1 MEKQKQNQVS
11 FDEMTPEQ
19 QEAFFEKKIK
29 DLKKEFEPLLVGLK
43 DSETH
48 TIILESGLGCI
59 LRKPDSGV
67 MRKVM
72 SKIVSMDGSSDIIG
86 AGELIVDNCW
96 AAGHNIIKENPDMK
110 LAASMQAVGM
120 INMMKGYLKKN

>member
-1 MEKQKQNQVS
+1 MEKQVKEVS

-19 QEAFFEKKIK
+19 QDSFFEKKAKEIK
-29 DLKKEFEPLLVGLK
+29 EEFKPLLVGLK

-59 LRKPDSGV
+59 LRNPHAGV

-72 SKIVSMDGSSDIIG
+72 SKIVSMDGRSDIIG

-96 AAGHNIIKENPDMK
+96 VAGHNIIKENPDMK
-110 LAASMQAVGM
+110 LSASMQAVGM
-120 INMMKGYLKKN
+120 INMVKGYLKKN